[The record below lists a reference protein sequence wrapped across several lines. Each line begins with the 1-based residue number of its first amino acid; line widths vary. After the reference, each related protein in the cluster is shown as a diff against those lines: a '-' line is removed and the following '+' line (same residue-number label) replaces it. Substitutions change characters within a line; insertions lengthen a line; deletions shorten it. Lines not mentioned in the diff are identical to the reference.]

1 MISLN
6 SKLIT
11 GLNFTRIKMQSHDKI
26 LIAFYS
32 WSGNTQDMAEQIQ
45 TYTNADIIEIVPID
59 SYPRD
64 YKACVDQARQEINS
78 KFKPTSK
85 VIQTKIESYD
95 IIIIGS
101 PNWWSTIA
109 PPVSTFLSSYDFTG
123 KKILPFIT
131 HEGSRMGKS
140 VEDIKLLCPGATVLN
155 GLPVRGRSVSSSGIE
170 IQKWLRDNGII
181 N

>member
-1 MISLN
+1 
-6 SKLIT
+6 
-11 GLNFTRIKMQSHDKI
+11 MQSHDKI

-78 KFKPTSK
+78 KFKPPLK

>member
-1 MISLN
+1 
-6 SKLIT
+6 
-11 GLNFTRIKMQSHDKI
+11 MQSHDKI